1 MSHLKNNLIPD
12 LVMGDVEEDILVG
25 FVESDEEVTTGV
37 VVAVFVK
44 DE

>member
-1 MSHLKNNLIPD
+1 M
-12 LVMGDVEEDILVG
+12 VVGEGDTEVEEDILVG
-25 FVESDEEVTTGV
+25 FVESDKEVTTGV

>member
-1 MSHLKNNLIPD
+1 M
-12 LVMGDVEEDILVG
+12 VVGEGDTEVEEDILVG
-25 FVESDEEVTTGV
+25 FVESGKEITTGV